1 MRVVTDNARDTQRD
15 TERDTQRDTERDTER
30 DTAGD
35 TERDTARD
43 TDAERE
49 ARMRALVELVLEPVR
64 RYLYRR
70 TDAATA
76 DDVIGETLLVCWRR
90 LDEVPDDAL
99 PWAIVVARQCLSNA
113 QRAERRRI
121 RLIGRIIAI
130 DPPSVATDESP
141 ASLIADGAAEGTLE
155 DGTPADGTAELARV
169 TRALARLRRNDA
181 EILRLWAWDEL
192 PSPQLAVVLGI
203 SANAAAIRLHRAK
216 ARLKQEL
223 LKSDDA
229 TGHIAIKEGSDDAQR

>member
-1 MRVVTDNARDTQRD
+1 MRVVTDTDREKRMHNLAVLV
-15 TERDTQRDTERDTER
+15 
-30 DTAGD
+30 GD
-35 TERDTARD
+35 
-43 TDAERE
+43 
-49 ARMRALVELVLEPVR
+49 PVR
-64 RYLYRR
+64 RYLRRR

-76 DDVIGETLLVCWRR
+76 EDVIGDTLLVCWRR

-130 DPPSVATDESP
+130 DPPPAAADENP
-141 ASLIADGAAEGTLE
+141 AASTVDGAAKT
-155 DGTPADGTAELARV
+155 ARV
-169 TRALARLRRNDA
+169 TTALAGLRRNDA

-192 PSPQLAVVLGI
+192 KSPQIAVVLGI

-223 LKSDDA
+223 LKSGDP
-229 TGHIAIKEGSDDAQR
+229 TGHVPYDEGSEDARR

>member
-1 MRVVTDNARDTQRD
+1 MRVVTD
-15 TERDTQRDTERDTER
+15 TEREK
-30 DTAGD
+30 
-35 TERDTARD
+35 
-43 TDAERE
+43 
-49 ARMRALVELVLEPVR
+49 RMRNLVVLVVAPVR
-64 RYLYRR
+64 RYLHRR

-76 DDVIGETLLVCWRR
+76 DDVIGDTLLVCWRR

-113 QRAERRRI
+113 QRAERRRT

-130 DPPSVATDESP
+130 DPPPAAADENP
-141 ASLIADGAAEGTLE
+141 AASTVDEGT
-155 DGTPADGTAELARV
+155 AVAARV
-169 TRALARLRRNDA
+169 TAALASLRRDDA

-192 PSPQLAVVLGI
+192 KSPQLAVVLGI

-223 LKSDDA
+223 LKSGNP
-229 TGHIAIKEGSDDAQR
+229 TGHVTYDEGSEDAR

>member
-1 MRVVTDNARDTQRD
+1 MRVVT
-15 TERDTQRDTERDTER
+15 
-30 DTAGD
+30 
-35 TERDTARD
+35 DTARD
-43 TDAERE
+43 TDAGRYTAAGRYTDVGRE
-49 ARMRALVELVLEPVR
+49 NRMRALVELVTDPVR

-76 DDVIGETLLVCWRR
+76 DDVLGEVLLVCWRR

-113 QRAERRRI
+113 QRAERRRT

-130 DPPSVATDESP
+130 DPPSISADESP
-141 ASLIADGAAEGTLE
+141 EPYAADDTVEAV
-155 DGTPADGTAELARV
+155 RV
-169 TRALARLRRNDA
+169 TTALARLRHSDA

-216 ARLKQEL
+216 TRLKQEL
-223 LKSDDA
+223 LKSGPP
-229 TGHIAIKEGSDDAQR
+229 TGHITYDEGSDDAQR

>member
-1 MRVVTDNARDTQRD
+1 MRVVTD
-15 TERDTQRDTERDTER
+15 
-30 DTAGD
+30 
-35 TERDTARD
+35 
-43 TDAERE
+43 TDRE
-49 ARMRALVELVLEPVR
+49 KRMHNLAVLVVDPVR
-64 RYLYRR
+64 RYLHRR

-76 DDVIGETLLVCWRR
+76 DDVIGDTLLVCWRR

-130 DPPSVATDESP
+130 DPPPAAADENP
-141 ASLIADGAAEGTLE
+141 AASTVDGAAKT
-155 DGTPADGTAELARV
+155 ARV
-169 TRALARLRRNDA
+169 TTALAGLRRNDA

-192 PSPQLAVVLGI
+192 KSPQIAVVLGI

-223 LKSDDA
+223 LKSGDP
-229 TGHIAIKEGSDDAQR
+229 TGHVPYDEGSEDARR

>member
-1 MRVVTDNARDTQRD
+1 MT
-15 TERDTQRDTERDTER
+15 
-30 DTAGD
+30 
-35 TERDTARD
+35 D
-43 TDAERE
+43 TDTNRE
-49 ARMRALVELVLEPVR
+49 KRMRHLVALVIDPVS
-64 RYLYRR
+64 RYLHRR

-76 DDVIGETLLVCWRR
+76 DDVIGDTLLVCWRR

-113 QRAERRRI
+113 RRAERRRT

-130 DPPSVATDESP
+130 DPPPAAADESP
-141 ASLIADGAAEGTLE
+141 AASTV
-155 DGTPADGTAELARV
+155 DGTAEAARV
-169 TRALARLRRNDA
+169 TAALAGLRRNDA

-192 PSPQLAVVLGI
+192 TSPQLAVVLGI

-223 LKSDDA
+223 VKSGNP
-229 TGHIAIKEGSDDAQR
+229 TGHITYDEGSEDARR

>member
-1 MRVVTDNARDTQRD
+1 MTDT
-15 TERDTQRDTERDTER
+15 
-30 DTAGD
+30 
-35 TERDTARD
+35 D
-43 TDAERE
+43 TDAERGK
-49 ARMRALVELVLEPVR
+49 RMRKLVELVVDPVR

-76 DDVIGETLLVCWRR
+76 DDVIGDTLLVCWRR

-130 DPPSVATDESP
+130 DPPLDAADENP
-141 ASLIADGAAEGTLE
+141 AASSG
-155 DGTPADGTAELARV
+155 DGTVEAARV
-169 TRALARLRRNDA
+169 TAALACLRRNDA

-192 PSPQLAVVLGI
+192 TSPQLAVVLGI

-223 LKSDDA
+223 LKSVSA
-229 TGHIAIKEGSDDAQR
+229 TGHITYDEGSENARR

>member
-1 MRVVTDNARDTQRD
+1 MRVVTD
-15 TERDTQRDTERDTER
+15 TEREK
-30 DTAGD
+30 
-35 TERDTARD
+35 
-43 TDAERE
+43 
-49 ARMRALVELVLEPVR
+49 RMRNLVALVAEPVR

-76 DDVIGETLLVCWRR
+76 DDVVGDTLLVCWRR

-121 RLIGRIIAI
+121 RLIGRIIAV
-130 DPPSVATDESP
+130 DPPPAAADENSAPCTD
-141 ASLIADGAAEGTLE
+141 
-155 DGTPADGTAELARV
+155 DGTIETARV
-169 TRALARLRRNDA
+169 TTALAGLRRHDA

-192 PSPQLAVVLGI
+192 TSPQIAVVLGI
-203 SANAAAIRLHRAK
+203 SSNAAAIRLHRAK

-223 LKSDDA
+223 LKSGDP
-229 TGHIAIKEGSDDAQR
+229 TGHVPIDEGSDDARR